1 MFNFTKLDFMDFHF
15 NDKKLSDF
23 GGYVG
28 STDGGLKTYSVLP
41 TRERVLD
48 RPLNSNVTYQFSSS
62 LAPRVFEV
70 PIIFEKLEDDTLRKV
85 AAWLDSPVASKFWW
99 IGENK
104 ENNGVYIN
112 AMLDSQDFDANSS
125 TGQDGQI
132 VLKFIC
138 LDPYYY
144 TIEYPKHTVD
154 NLVSDKTYTYENN
167 GTCELFPHLNIACSG
182 DITITIANKVY
193 DEEKNEYTYKTY
205 SKTEITDI
213 VGGVK
218 INSETRTC
226 TLFSDANHFAYIDNF
241 PVIPKGEF
249 KMKITG
255 TNLTSFELIYREKF
269 L

>member
-1 MFNFTKLDFMDFHF
+1 MFNFTKLNFMDFHF
-15 NDKKLSDF
+15 NGKRLSDF

-28 STDGGLKTYSVLP
+28 GTDGGLKKYSVLP
-41 TRERVLD
+41 SRERVLD
-48 RPLNSNVTYQFSSS
+48 RPLNSDVTYQFSSS

-99 IGENK
+99 VGENK
-104 ENNGVYIN
+104 KNNGVYIN

-125 TGQDGQI
+125 TGQDGQM

-144 TIEYPKHTVD
+144 AMDYLTYTVND
-154 NLVSDKTYTYENN
+154 LESDKTYTYENK
-167 GTCELFPHLNIACSG
+167 GSCDLFPHLTITCSG
-182 DITITIANKVY
+182 EVTITIANKVY
-193 DEEKNEYTYKTY
+193 DEEKDEYTFKVY
-205 SKTEITDI
+205 SKTKITDI
-213 VGGVK
+213 VGGVT

-226 TLFSDANHFAYIDNF
+226 TLLSDANHLAYIDNF
-241 PVIPKGEF
+241 PIIPKGEF
-249 KMKITG
+249 KIKIVG
-255 TNLTSFELIYREKF
+255 TNLTSFKLIYREKF

>member
-1 MFNFTKLDFMDFHF
+1 MNLFTKLDFMDFHF
-15 NDKKLSDF
+15 NGKRLSDF

-28 STDGGLKTYSVLP
+28 STDEGYKTYSVLP
-41 TRERVLD
+41 SRERVTD
-48 RPLNSNVTYQFSSS
+48 RPLNSDVTYQFASS
-62 LAPRVFEV
+62 LQPRVFEV
-70 PIIFEKLEDDTLRKV
+70 PVIFEQLTDSKLREV
-85 AAWLDSPVASKFWW
+85 AAWLDSPTDSKFWW
-99 IGENK
+99 IGDD
-104 ENNGVYIN
+104 VFIN

-125 TGQDGQI
+125 SGQDGQI

-144 TIEYPKHTVD
+144 KMEIPTYTVTD
-154 NLVSDKTYTYENN
+154 LVSDTVYTYTNN
-167 GTCELFPHLNIACSG
+167 GTSDLFPHLNIACNG

-193 DEEKNEYTYKTY
+193 NEIDKKYEFKTY

-226 TLFSDANHFAYIDNF
+226 TLFSEANHFAYIDKF

-249 KMKITG
+249 KIKIVG
-255 TNLTSFELIYREKF
+255 SDLTNFELIYREKF